1 MSEHGHPPTARDTAA
16 GGAAL
21 WFGTLVFG
29 GSTVALLAVL
39 SRHPQRSTFSA
50 LAALLSAAFV
60 VSLIPS
66 GVSLRSASLMA
77 DGRPLPRMTAGQAV
91 LLTAVSLALA
101 PFFAFLLKVP
111 VAAMALVSLQMVIFI
126 PLAIKQGA
134 LLAQQRFR
142 KLGLNLVIEG
152 SARFTIGAIAGLT
165 FGVTGLAAGLCAGT
179 AVALLALPRPQTD
192 VSVLDRPRTSIID
205 TSLSLALLGFYVQL
219 DVLIAPSVLAHGDA
233 TAYDLGAVPSKG
245 VYLMLL
251 AAGPLVFPFV
261 RRLQGGGK
269 RLIVVTAAVAWG
281 VGVVFSVVLVAAR
294 PLIATVLGRPE
305 AGLVEFG
312 LQCLAMAF
320 AGVTGIVVNASVAR
334 GVKRP
339 WPPLALGI
347 VTLLLCWPFRPN
359 ALDFA
364 IVLLVSQGVTCLMSV
379 AICLWGR
386 QRELDTEH
394 AADPLQQIENLAEAG
409 DPLATAQA
417 MYDLPHTESGG
428 VRRRELN
435 GDVGAEPLQQGES
448 LGEAGEATRA
458 MDGPADTE
466 SGGGAPLKKRILRR
480 VRSAE

>member
-1 MSEHGHPPTARDTAA
+1 
-16 GGAAL
+16 
-21 WFGTLVFG
+21 
-29 GSTVALLAVL
+29 
-39 SRHPQRSTFSA
+39 
-50 LAALLSAAFV
+50 
-60 VSLIPS
+60 
-66 GVSLRSASLMA
+66 
-77 DGRPLPRMTAGQAV
+77 
-91 LLTAVSLALA
+91 
-101 PFFAFLLKVP
+101 
-111 VAAMALVSLQMVIFI
+111 
-126 PLAIKQGA
+126 
-134 LLAQQRFR
+134 
-142 KLGLNLVIEG
+142 
-152 SARFTIGAIAGLT
+152 
-165 FGVTGLAAGLCAGT
+165 
-179 AVALLALPRPQTD
+179 
-192 VSVLDRPRTSIID
+192 
-205 TSLSLALLGFYVQL
+205 
-219 DVLIAPSVLAHGDA
+219 
-233 TAYDLGAVPSKG
+233 
-245 VYLMLL
+245 MLL